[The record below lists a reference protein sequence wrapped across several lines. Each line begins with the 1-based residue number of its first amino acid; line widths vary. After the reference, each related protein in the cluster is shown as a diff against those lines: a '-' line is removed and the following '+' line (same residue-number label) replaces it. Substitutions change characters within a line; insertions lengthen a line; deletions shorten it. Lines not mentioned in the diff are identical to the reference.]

1 MYVENKIILTD
12 CDGVLLDWEKMF
24 HLWME
29 NKGYTVATPGL
40 YKINEVYDMEKALSK
55 RLIKEFNESAWMA
68 FLPAFRDARSGVAKL
83 VEAGYKFVC
92 ITSLS
97 LDENAR
103 RLRIENLEKVFGEG
117 IFEEVIALD
126 TGADKDEALEPFRN
140 SNLYWIEDKDENAIT
155 GADFGLRSV
164 LIEHA
169 HNVACEDGR
178 IARAA
183 NWAEIADL
191 ILSNP

>member
-1 MYVENKIILTD
+1 MNYEANKIILTD

-29 NKGYTVATPGL
+29 NKGYNIATPGL

-68 FLPAFRDARSGVAKL
+68 FLPAFRDARSGVARL

-103 RLRIENLEKVFGEG
+103 KLRIENLEKVFGEG
-117 IFEEVIALD
+117 VFVDVIALD
-126 TGADKDEALEPFRN
+126 TGADKDEALEPFRD
-140 SNLYWIEDKDENAIT
+140 SDLFWIEDKDENAVT
-155 GADFGLRSV
+155 GADFGLRSI
-164 LIEHA
+164 LIAHA
-169 HNVACEDGR
+169 HNAELKDER
-178 IARAA
+178 IERCAD
-183 NWAEIADL
+183 WAEIADY
-191 ILSNP
+191 ILA